1 MELQVQNE
9 REREKM
15 SYSKL
20 DADEGEMDPVNDM
33 TEKMSYAKLE
43 DGGEEGGKGDGGK
56 NGQPLRAK
64 SFDGFE
70 DPSQPLL
77 LSGNNTSVNYELDFV
92 ETEWGNILV
101 AIQGDRTKPA
111 ILTYHDLGLN
121 HVSCFQ
127 GFFNFPDMQP
137 ILKHFCVYHINAPG
151 QEQGAAQLPENF
163 EYPDMDHLAETLI
176 SVLNHFRLKKF
187 IGFGVGS
194 GANILTRFELAHP
207 EYIEA
212 LILVNC
218 VSTQSTWTEWMQQ
231 KLSAYYLRKN
241 GMTNYTQE
249 YLLWHYFGKSTMET
263 HHELVALFRENLAKN
278 VNAFN
283 LSLFVNSYIRRTDL
297 NIRRELDPFKQK
309 NLRGVKAH
317 SMLIVGANSPHVND
331 SVEMNARMDPARSQW
346 MKMSDCG
353 GMILEEQPAKLAEAI
368 RLFLQGQGYVDLL
381 KVRLNRPARSM
392 EPPAPTSKT
401 GAPEPVMV

>member
-9 REREKM
+9 RELDGMSYSKLDADDVELDNVEATEKM

-20 DADEGEMDPVNDM
+20 DEV
-33 TEKMSYAKLE
+33 
-43 DGGEEGGKGDGGK
+43 DGGGGGDQKDLKGM
-56 NGQPLRAK
+56 RAK

-77 LSGNNTSVNYELDFV
+77 LSGNNVAVNYELDFV

-111 ILTYHDLGLN
+111 ILTYHDIGLN

-137 ILKHFCVYHINAPG
+137 ILKHFCVFHINAPG
-151 QEQGAAQLPENF
+151 QEQGAAQLPEGF
-163 EYPDMDHLAETLI
+163 EYPDMDCLAETLI
-176 SVLNHFRLKKF
+176 SVLNHFRIKKF
-187 IGFGVGS
+187 IGFGVGA
-194 GANILTRFELAHP
+194 GANILARFELSHP
-207 EYIEA
+207 EYVEA

-218 VSTQSTWTEWMQQ
+218 VSTQSTWSEWFQQ
-231 KLSAYYLRKN
+231 KVSAYYLKKN
-241 GMTNYTQE
+241 GMTSYTQE
-249 YLLWHYFGKSTMET
+249 YLLWHYFGKRTMET
-263 HHELVALFRENLAKN
+263 HHELVSLFRENLAKN

-283 LSLFVNSYIRRTDL
+283 LSLFVNSYIKRSDL
-297 NIRRELDPFKQK
+297 NIKRELDKNKQK
-309 NLRGVKAH
+309 NTRFIKAH
-317 SMLIVGANSPHVND
+317 SILIVGANSPHVND
-331 SVEMNARMDPARSQW
+331 SVEMNGRMDPSRSQW
-346 MKMSDCG
+346 MKVADCG
-353 GMILEEQPAKLAEAI
+353 GMILEEQPAKLAESI
-368 RLFLQGQGYVDLL
+368 RLFLQGQGYVL
-381 KVRLNRPARSM
+381 KVRVNHPARSM

>member
-1 MELQVQNE
+1 
-9 REREKM
+9 
-15 SYSKL
+15 
-20 DADEGEMDPVNDM
+20 
-33 TEKMSYAKLE
+33 
-43 DGGEEGGKGDGGK
+43 
-56 NGQPLRAK
+56 
-64 SFDGFE
+64 
-70 DPSQPLL
+70 
-77 LSGNNTSVNYELDFV
+77 
-92 ETEWGNILV
+92 
-101 AIQGDRTKPA
+101 
-111 ILTYHDLGLN
+111 
-121 HVSCFQ
+121 
-127 GFFNFPDMQP
+127 MQP

-176 SVLNHFRLKKF
+176 SVLNHFSFAHR
-187 IGFGVGS
+187 VG
-194 GANILTRFELAHP
+194 
-207 EYIEA
+207 
-212 LILVNC
+212 
-218 VSTQSTWTEWMQQ
+218 Q
-231 KLSAYYLRKN
+231 LSAYYLRKN

-368 RLFLQGQGYVDLL
+368 RLFLQGQGYVIYQL
-381 KVRLNRPARSM
+381 
-392 EPPAPTSKT
+392 TSNCPKKLDT
-401 GAPEPVMV
+401 ITPVIGFKHDAEL